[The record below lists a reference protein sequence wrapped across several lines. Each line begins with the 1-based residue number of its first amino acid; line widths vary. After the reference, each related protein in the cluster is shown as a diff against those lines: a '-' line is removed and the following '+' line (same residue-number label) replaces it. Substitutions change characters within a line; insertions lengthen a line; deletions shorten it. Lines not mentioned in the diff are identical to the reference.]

1 MLLPSL
7 SSAAS
12 RFGEVSSMKDRRSR
26 WLMLHWEAGFHGNLH
41 QVLKVIPMATAVN
54 FSPPPEFIFTFTQC
68 NLVPSVKGPRS
79 GLNNSMIIWGKA
91 PQYTAISHGPLAHQW
106 QKSPL
111 SASAASLSCS
121 LPSTRPVPLPSYS
134 CILKTLWWAQMDAL
148 SWGHFQFG
156 FPCLSHL
163 RKNRGVWGG
172 ISSHKWPARSEKNLL
187 GGLQISSFCASQ
199 IS

>member
-12 RFGEVSSMKDRRSR
+12 RFGEVSSMKDRRYR

-79 GLNNSMIIWGKA
+79 GLNNSMIILRES
-91 PQYTAISHGPLAHQW
+91 PPVHSHQPWATG
-106 QKSPL
+106 S
-111 SASAASLSCS
+111 SVTEITSECLSCQS
-121 LPSTRPVPLPSYS
+121 FLFPPLHQACYS